1 LIKERKNSRGQV
13 CQVTVTVT
21 VTHQPSI
28 ADRQC
33 APADHR
39 SSGPPLLASSSSLS
53 LSLSLSLLLLLASWA
68 LVVGRAA
75 YALHCALLPLSLSSA
90 SVSAS
95 LLLLQSGLVSS
106 AQGRDGGP
114 RLELGHLEAG
124 AVREG
129 VEERQIPLLR
139 LTPRNALLRRRHN
152 GRRSRSR
159 SRQCLM
165 AAMRR
170 KKRNVSGQ

>member
-1 LIKERKNSRGQV
+1 MTDKRKENSRG
-13 CQVTVTVT
+13 QVTVTVT
-21 VTHQPSI
+21 VSHITFI
-28 ADRQC
+28 ADRH
-33 APADHR
+33 APADTT
-39 SSGPPLLASSSSLS
+39 STLFSFFFKSLS
-53 LSLSLSLLLLLASWA
+53 LSLSLFCFSRFRA

-95 LLLLQSGLVSS
+95 LLLLRSGLVSS
-106 AQGRDGGP
+106 AGRDGGP

-139 LTPRNALLRRRHN
+139 LTPRNALEAAPYPPPEPEPEPPMPDGGNEEKKGTLGCDRLDRRI
-152 GRRSRSR
+152 G
-159 SRQCLM
+159 L
-165 AAMRR
+165 
-170 KKRNVSGQ
+170 